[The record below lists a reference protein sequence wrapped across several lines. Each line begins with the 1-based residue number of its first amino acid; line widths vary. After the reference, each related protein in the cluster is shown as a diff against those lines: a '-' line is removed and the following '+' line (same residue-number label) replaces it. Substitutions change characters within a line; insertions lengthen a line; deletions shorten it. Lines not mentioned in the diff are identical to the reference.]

1 VTEYAWQSDPD
12 PAVVRA
18 LLDAV
23 AAVDGRP
30 SLDPGGSL
38 PREFRG
44 GETLLATDGPA
55 ADGSA
60 AVGLVHLDAEG
71 DSQGHAVA
79 ELLVRPDA
87 RGHGLGAALATRLL
101 DRRGLADA
109 EPGDTLRVWA
119 HGDRPAAARLA
130 AAFGFRRARELRRLL
145 LADAEAAA
153 ATEPRLPDG
162 VRLRPFVVGADEDAV
177 LEVNRLAFAWH
188 PEQGAMDRADLAA
201 AEAEPWFDP
210 AGFLLAVDA
219 ADRLLGFHWTKVHAD
234 ARDEHG
240 HPTGPIGEVYVVG
253 VRPDAQGGGLGRAL
267 TLAGLRYLHAER
279 RLRRV
284 MLYVESDNE
293 PALAVYAK
301 LGFTLWDADV
311 QYAR

>member
-1 VTEYAWQSDPD
+1 MTESSWQSEPD

-18 LLDAV
+18 LLEAV

-30 SLDPGGSL
+30 SLEPDGSL

-44 GETLLATDGPA
+44 GETLLATDDSG
-55 ADGSA
+55 
-60 AVGLVHLDAEG
+60 AVGLVHLDLDG

-79 ELLVRPDA
+79 ELLVRPGA
-87 RGHGLGAALATRLL
+87 RGHGVGASLVTRLVQ
-101 DRRGLADA
+101 RVGLDA

-119 HGDRPAAARLA
+119 HGDRPDAAHLA

-145 LADAEAAA
+145 LPDAGLSP
-153 ATEPRLPDG
+153 EPRLPEG
-162 VRLRPFVVGADEDAV
+162 VRLRPFRVGADEDAV
-177 LEVNRLAFAWH
+177 LEVNRLAFVWH
-188 PEQGAMDRADLAA
+188 PEQGAMNHADLAA
-201 AEAEPWFDP
+201 TESEPWFDP

-219 ADRLLGFHWTKVHAD
+219 DDRLLGFHWTKVHAD

-240 HPTGPIGEVYVVG
+240 APTGPIGEVYVVG

-267 TLAGLRYLHAER
+267 TLAGLRYLHTER
-279 RLRRV
+279 GLRRV